1 MDVLIYYPWLFVVFA
16 TIFGLIMG
24 SFLNV
29 VIHRLP
35 IMMERGWRE
44 ECAEAFPEYKITPPE
59 GSTIL
64 ACHAVLALSVRRQ
77 FAS

>member
-16 TIFGLIMG
+16 AILGLIVG

-59 GSTIL
+59 GRFDFLSLSTPPT
-64 ACHAVLALSVRRQ
+64 A
-77 FAS
+77 